1 MRLYL
6 SSFGIGDQAA
16 ELLERVAGRT
26 IGFVPNAMDHVTPI
40 ARAESNARSRADLT
54 SLGIAVVELDL
65 REFFGDARGLAQA
78 LDSVGGVWV
87 RGGNTFVLRQ
97 AMRLSGFDVFLQERV
112 ATDFLYG
119 GYSAGA
125 CVIAPRLEGL
135 QQVDDPS
142 ARPYP
147 DSDVIWEGVGIL
159 DYLILPHYQSDHP
172 ESAAIELEVAYCRAH
187 DIAFRPLRDGEV
199 IVTEMGRL
207 NSRDDG

>member
-6 SSFGIGDQAA
+6 SSFRIGDRAV
-16 ELLERVAGRT
+16 ELVDLVAGRT
-26 IGFVPNAMDHVTPI
+26 IGFVPNAMDHVPQA
-40 ARAESNARSRADLT
+40 ARTASNARSLADLT
-54 SLGIAVVELDL
+54 AIGIAVVELDL
-65 REFFGDARGLAQA
+65 RQYFGDAQRLSRA
-78 LDSVGGVWV
+78 LDTVGGVWV

-97 AMRLSGFDVFLQERV
+97 AMRLSGFDTLLQARL

-125 CVIAPRLEGL
+125 CVLAPRLEGL

-172 ESAAIELEVAYCRAH
+172 ESAAIELEVAYCQAH
-187 DIAFRPLRDGEV
+187 GIAFRPLRDGEV
-199 IVTEMGRL
+199 VVTEVVPPPA
-207 NSRDDG
+207 S